1 MKKHA
6 MLFTA
11 IIFSLL
17 LLSSVSYG
25 DAGDKHRDGAV
36 QVKEAPMLIEKGKMM
51 KESTFDDKAAMAA
64 EGNLMIKEGHR
75 MTNVGMEMKS
85 PEGHFNLQE
94 MGLMLSHAGTLMLEK
109 GQQKEPLTEKDKQ
122 MLKKQGE
129 NLESMGTQKLN
140 QGKTM

>member
-1 MKKHA
+1 MKKNVLVWA
-6 MLFTA
+6 ATVC
-11 IIFSLL
+11 SLL
-17 LLSSVSYG
+17 LLSAMVYA

-51 KESTFDDKAAMAA
+51 KESPFEDKAAMIA
-64 EGNLMIKEGHR
+64 EGSLMIKEGHR
-75 MTNVGMEMKS
+75 LTNIGMEMKS

-109 GQQKEPLTEKDKQ
+109 GQQQEPLTEKDKQ

>member
-6 MLFTA
+6 MLLTA

-17 LLSSVSYG
+17 LLSSVSYA
-25 DAGDKHRDGAV
+25 DAGDKPRDGAV

-51 KESTFDDKAAMAA
+51 KESTFADKAAMVA
-64 EGNLMIKEGHR
+64 EGNAMMSEGHR
-75 MTNVGMEMKS
+75 LVNIGMEMRS
-85 PEGHFNLQE
+85 TEGHFNLQE

-122 MLKKQGE
+122 MLKKQGA

-140 QGKTM
+140 EGKTM